1 MQLGTAPEVLP
12 GWSLRLNVRGDGQA
26 YDLMLEDV
34 TNKQAPHA
42 IYSIEIAV
50 IWNAA
55 PLQ

>member
-1 MQLGTAPEVLP
+1 MQLGPAPEVLP